1 MSATVK
7 RSDLMTWKMICGNE
21 DIYHTVID
29 GDRKREWVAIG
40 WIDAGPASDQDRA
53 EFPTVVEDA
62 Q

>member
-7 RSDLMTWKMICGNE
+7 RSDLVTWKMVGGNE

-40 WIDAGPASDQDRA
+40 WIDAGAATDEDKTKY
-53 EFPTVVEDA
+53 PTVIEDTP
-62 Q
+62 